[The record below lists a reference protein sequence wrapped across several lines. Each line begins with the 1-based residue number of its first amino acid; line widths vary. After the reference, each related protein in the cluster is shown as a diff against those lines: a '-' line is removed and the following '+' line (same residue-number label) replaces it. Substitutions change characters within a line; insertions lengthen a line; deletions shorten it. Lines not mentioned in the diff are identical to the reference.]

1 MGTGSELLMGKA
13 LKKKDKKNVVASAD
27 GTTQDT
33 PVSTDPIVIDK
44 VKGLIFQNEEDVYQY
59 FGAEIATLEEEYEAL
74 RTPEDIQDQDIPN
87 YEEHLASLFE
97 QPDEVWINRGKF
109 ENIDIYTYI
118 RHFNSDGKKFYYVA
132 VSYVDESVPTFIFL
146 HFATQDETL
155 LNDYRTQEKVF
166 SQEDNSQGDALSEG
180 DELAVGLYKAMLTVR
195 AETDIPEGEFS
206 SYLKYRDETVEFAD
220 EIWRSTDSQGNVL
233 VSFIKSFEDEQENEV
248 TYITVTLED
257 NASESH
263 YVMFSFPTK
272 DKNLVDRYR
281 HGETLHTEEVIQEES
296 H

>member
-1 MGTGSELLMGKA
+1 MPKA
-13 LKKKDKKNVVASAD
+13 IKKKTKK
-27 GTTQDT
+27 TTEDSENQDT
-33 PVSTDPIVIDK
+33 TDTAEPIVIDK
-44 VKGLIFQNEEDVYQY
+44 HKALVFNNEEEVYQY
-59 FGAEIATLEEEYEAL
+59 FGAEITTLEEEFEAL
-74 RTPEDIQDQDIPN
+74 RSANDITEDDVPD

-97 QPDEVWINRGKF
+97 HPDEVWVNREKF

-118 RHFNSDGKKFYYVA
+118 KQFDTDEKKFYYVA
-132 VSYVDESVPTFIFL
+132 LTYVDETVPTFIFL

-155 LNDYRTQEKVF
+155 IAEYRTQEKVF
-166 SQEDNSQGDALSEG
+166 SRDQQMGAGDALSEG
-180 DELAVGLYKAMLTVR
+180 DEMAVGLYKAMLTVR
-195 AETDIPEGEFS
+195 AETDIPVSEFS
-206 SYLKYRDETVEFAD
+206 EYLRFRDETVEVAD
-220 EIWRSTDSQGNVL
+220 EIWRSTDSQGNTL
-233 VSFIKSFEDEQENEV
+233 VSFIKNFEDENENEF

-281 HGETLHTEEVIQEES
+281 HGETLHSEQVIQEES

>member
-1 MGTGSELLMGKA
+1 MAKA
-13 LKKKDKKNVVASAD
+13 IKKSAKKSTTPKDEDVAP
-27 GTTQDT
+27 
-33 PVSTDPIVIDK
+33 PVEPIVIDK
-44 VKGLIFQNEEDVYQY
+44 KKSLVFNSEEDVYDF

-74 RTPEDIQDQDIPN
+74 KSSTDITEEDVPD

-97 QPDEVWINRGKF
+97 QPDEVWLNRDKF

-118 RHFNSDGKKFYYVA
+118 KHFDTGAKKFYYVA
-132 VSYVDESVPTFIFL
+132 VTYVDDTVPTFIFL

-155 LNDYRTQEKVF
+155 IADYRTQEKVF
-166 SQEDNSQGDALSEG
+166 GFDQNLGAGDALSEG

-195 AETDIPEGEFS
+195 AETDIPTEEFS
-206 SYLKYRDETVEFAD
+206 NYLKYRDETVEVAD
-220 EIWRSTDSQGNVL
+220 EIWRSNDTQGNTL
-233 VSFIKSFEDEQENEV
+233 VSFIKSFEDENENEF
-248 TYITVTLED
+248 TYITVTIED

-281 HGETLHTEEVIQEES
+281 HGETLHSEEVVQEES